1 MRRLMVITFANYIE
15 ENGKI
20 EQWEERKLHPL
31 LSVSVVRC

>member
-20 EQWEERKLHPL
+20 DQWEERKVHPS
-31 LSVSVVRC
+31 LSIPPVCR